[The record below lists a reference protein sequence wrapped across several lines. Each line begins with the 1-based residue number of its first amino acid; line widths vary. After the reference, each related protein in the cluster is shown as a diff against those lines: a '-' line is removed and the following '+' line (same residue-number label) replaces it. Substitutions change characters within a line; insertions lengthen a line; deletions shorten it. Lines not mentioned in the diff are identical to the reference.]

1 MTPDLVL
8 DAKATVGESP
18 VWDGATSKLW
28 WTDIP
33 ARRLHCFDPTA
44 GHSDSFDT
52 PGRVGCFAL
61 ARSGGLIVAM
71 EHGLYRLEPVS
82 GMHELFFEPE
92 ADRPENRFNDGRCD
106 RRGRFLASSMHE
118 PRTSPQG
125 ALWQLD
131 PTKGVRLLADQAL
144 VGNGLAFSPDDRF
157 MYWSDSRRHRVFR
170 FEYDIETGSVWN
182 QRLWLQ
188 SDDSQGRPDGAAIDT
203 DGCYW
208 SARFRGFRVI
218 RFTPDGRI
226 DREFRLPV
234 SQVTM
239 CAFGGSDLRTLFIT
253 TARENLNEAE
263 LAREPLA
270 GGIFAVDPGC
280 QGLPEPRYNG

>member
-8 DAKATVGESP
+8 DARAEVGESP
-18 VWDGATSKLW
+18 VWDGAAGRLW

-33 ARRLHCFDPTA
+33 ARRLHCFDPAT
-44 GHSDSFDT
+44 GSNESFAP

-61 ARSGGLIVAM
+61 ANSGGLIVAM
-71 EHGLYRLEPVS
+71 EHGLYRLWPES
-82 GMHELFFEPE
+82 GAHDVLFEPE

-118 PRTSPQG
+118 PRTLPQG

-131 PTKGVRLLADQAL
+131 PEHGVRLLADHAL
-144 VGNGLAFSPDDRF
+144 VGNGLAFSPDDRRL
-157 MYWSDSRRHRVFR
+157 YWSDSRRGRVFVLD
-170 FEYDIETGSVWN
+170 YDLETGNAWN
-182 QRLWLQ
+182 RQLWLQ
-188 SDDSQGRPDGAAIDT
+188 TDDSQGRPDGAAIDT

-208 SARFRGFRVI
+208 SARFRGSRVI

-226 DREFRLPV
+226 DREIRLPV

-239 CAFGGSDLRTLFIT
+239 CAFGGPDLRTLYIT
-253 TARENLNEAE
+253 TARESLDEAA
-263 LAREPLA
+263 LAKEPLA

>member
-8 DAKATVGESP
+8 DARAEVGESP
-18 VWDGATSKLW
+18 VWDATTSRLW

-33 ARRLHCFDPTA
+33 ARRLHCFCPA
-44 GHSDSFDT
+44 SGANESFDT
-52 PGRVGCFAL
+52 SGRIGCFAL
-61 ARSGGLIVAM
+61 ARTGGLVVAM
-71 EHGLYRLEPVS
+71 EHGFHRLEPAS
-82 GMHELFFEPE
+82 GVHEPMFEPE

-118 PRTSPQG
+118 PRTVPAG
-125 ALWQLD
+125 ALWQVD
-131 PTKGVRLLADQAL
+131 PAKGVRLLADHAL

-157 MYWSDSRRHRVFR
+157 MYWSDSRRGRVFR
-170 FEYDIETGSVWN
+170 FDYDSETGSAWN
-182 QRLWLQ
+182 QRLWLET
-188 SDDSQGRPDGAAIDT
+188 DDSLGRPDGAAMDT

-208 SARFRGFRVI
+208 SARFKGSRVI

-226 DREFRLPV
+226 DREIHLPV

-239 CAFGGSDLRTLFIT
+239 CAFGGPDLRTLFIT
-253 TARENLNEAE
+253 TAREGLNAAALAE
-263 LAREPLA
+263 QPLA

-280 QGLPEPRYNG
+280 QGLPEPRFNG